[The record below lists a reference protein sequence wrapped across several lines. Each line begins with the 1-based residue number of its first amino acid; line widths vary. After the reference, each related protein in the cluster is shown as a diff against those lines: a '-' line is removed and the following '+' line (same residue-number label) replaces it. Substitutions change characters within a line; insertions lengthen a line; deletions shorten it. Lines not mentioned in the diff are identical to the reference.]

1 MADVTIT
8 PRKNGPY
15 MVQGPLKLV
24 DPAGNEFT
32 VEETSSSSAA
42 AASPRTSPS
51 ATATTAPAASRPT
64 PAQARTQAR
73 AILEVPSPLMGEG

>member
-24 DPAGNEFT
+24 DPAGNEFK
-32 VEETSSSSAA
+32 VEDDIIMLCRCGESANKPFCDGA
-42 AASPRTSPS
+42 HRACGFEAD
-51 ATATTAPAASRPT
+51 TTA
-64 PAQARTQAR
+64 
-73 AILEVPSPLMGEG
+73 G